1 MPFCDGN
8 DFYGHLLRDEEGNTC
23 KLYTTT
29 WFLDRFAALV
39 PEGSGPLT
47 GIVTKYYKQSTG
59 EVYIIRL
66 RQHEDNQ
73 VSTDA
78 STRMSKTLIQFGP
91 FGDTNTYDKLTP
103 RVGSGQ
109 LTTTMWSAVQAGA
122 GGISMDWGWSYAR
135 MAPATVTIKSDGSQ
149 SVSPALI
156 EQLHEL
162 QRPRL
167 RLVPVFLGLHGLD
180 EDRTDAPEGYKGDAG
195 SSTSTTSRP
204 ARRKTSTSPSP
215 SPVRRPARCI
225 STSSG
230 ARRRTARWPRTP
242 RSARSSRPTGTRA
255 TSSSSSSSNFPT
267 R

>member
-103 RVGSGQ
+103 RVGQRPAHDNHVVGRAGRAPAASRWTG
-109 LTTTMWSAVQAGA
+109 AGA
-122 GGISMDWGWSYAR
+122 
-135 MAPATVTIKSDGSQ
+135 T
-149 SVSPALI
+149 
-156 EQLHEL
+156 
-162 QRPRL
+162 
-167 RLVPVFLGLHGLD
+167 PV
-180 EDRTDAPEGYKGDAG
+180 
-195 SSTSTTSRP
+195 
-204 ARRKTSTSPSP
+204 
-215 SPVRRPARCI
+215 
-225 STSSG
+225 
-230 ARRRTARWPRTP
+230 WPRQ
-242 RSARSSRPTGTRA
+242 R
-255 TSSSSSSSNFPT
+255 
-267 R
+267 